1 MKHNKFIVSCD
12 WFAYS
17 CLCSH
22 SWPTMGGTISYK
34 SRSFIIEGT
43 NEHHPFFHESA
54 LVREGSNEI
63 AIIFYRCKR
72 FEKSLRESCQIKVCN
87 SRLYFSNWHTD
98 LMDVIHAL
106 QWRVHHINRVDIC
119 ADCNEFAN
127 GRLPLRFVQDYMAS
141 ATKSRSTYIRCGSNK
156 FRAYGTKSLDG
167 LTFETLS
174 WGTRDAPIQVNLY
187 NKSVELQSKDK
198 PWIRNRWELGGLR
211 HGKDEHGVMRHV
223 WRAEI
228 SITPSQITWIDK
240 KLKQNGKKVKQVCD
254 KVSEL
259 SISDFCTTNALAQT
273 WMLLI
278 PSYFSFREQSH
289 DAFMKR
295 TSVRSLPLIT
305 LYNSA
310 DFDATSLPLRSAVG
324 LKYMRKTTRHERQ
337 LFDFLVK
344 LRSELQLDAT
354 EKDAWMKVQTKLA
367 TVLQM
372 PCENLADD
380 AITQFLVS
388 CFRDFGRVESPIY
401 TREAKRIVQMLRG
414 AKDEN
419 MLAWMHAVQSY
430 EEMIGDSIFEEM
442 LKHAN
447 DIGADYLPDEVV
459 ADFVDEDVEQS
470 ILESYYKDDT
480 SDSDVYP
487 WD

>member
-1 MKHNKFIVSCD
+1 MKQNKFIVSCD

-22 SWPTMGGTISYK
+22 TWPVMGSTLTYHARTFEIV
-34 SRSFIIEGT
+34 GT

-63 AIIFYRCKR
+63 AIIFFRCKR
-72 FEKSLRESCQIKVCN
+72 FEMSLRESCQIKVVN
-87 SRLYFSNWHTD
+87 SRLYFANWHTD
-98 LMDVIHAL
+98 LLDVIHAL

-127 GRLPLRFVQDYMAS
+127 GRLPLLFVQDYMSA
-141 ATKSRSTYIRCGSNK
+141 ATKGRSTYIRCGSNK
-156 FRAYGTKSLDG
+156 FRAFGTKSLDG

-187 NKSVELQSKDK
+187 NKSIELQGKDK
-198 PWIRNRWELGGLR
+198 PWIRNRWELGGLK
-211 HGKDEHGVMRHV
+211 HGKDEKGITHYV

-240 KLKQNGKKVKQVCD
+240 KLKEKGKKVKQVCD

-259 SISDFCTTNALAQT
+259 SITDFCSSAALLQT
-273 WMLLI
+273 WFLLI
-278 PSYFSFREQSH
+278 PSYFCFKEQSF
-289 DAFMKR
+289 DAYMKR
-295 TSVRSLPLIT
+295 TSMRSLPVIT
-305 LYNSA
+305 MYHAA
-310 DFDATSLPLRSAVG
+310 DFDTASLPLRSAVG
-324 LKYMRKTTRHERQ
+324 LKYLRKTTRHERQ

-344 LRSELQLDAT
+344 LRSELQLDAN
-354 EKDAWMKVQTKLA
+354 EQEAWTKVQTKL
-367 TVLQM
+367 TTILQM
-372 PCENLADD
+372 PCENVADD
-380 AITQFLVS
+380 AITQFLIS
-388 CFRDFGRVESPIY
+388 CFKDFGHKDAPLY

-414 AKDEN
+414 AKDET
-419 MLAWMHAVQSY
+419 MLAWMRAVQSY

-447 DIGADYLPDEVV
+447 DIGSDYLPDEVI
-459 ADFVDEDVEQS
+459 ADFVDEDVERS
-470 ILESYYKDDT
+470 IIESYHQDEPNDL
-480 SDSDVYP
+480 P